1 VGASVG
7 CCRSERTAVACTI
20 LQSCSTAS
28 RCKRVALHCMT
39 LITSE
44 NARCSDALRGC
55 FVDVNVPRSAVHVL
69 SFFSPLTRLDTHTV
83 PNETMR
89 QQAAVLMSKVCDPSI
104 DPQPLTDPTCVR
116 ACVRQ
121 AVKPQPLHTS
131 NVKPSTLNS
140 HSLNPH
146 SLNPSHIRHSQ
157 PNIKQELAP
166 AQHSAAQHSTAQHSA
181 LSVNSHHDCSRG
193 VHAGDE

>member
-116 ACVRQ
+116 ACV
-121 AVKPQPLHTS
+121 KPSSLNPFTHPTSSPQPS
-131 NVKPSTLNS
+131 IVIPSTLIPS
-140 HSLNPH
+140 TPRTFDIPNPT
-146 SLNPSHIRHSQ
+146 SSRSWLQRST
-157 PNIKQELAP
+157 
-166 AQHSAAQHSTAQHSA
+166 AQHSTAQRSTAH
-181 LSVNSHHDCSRG
+181 
-193 VHAGDE
+193 